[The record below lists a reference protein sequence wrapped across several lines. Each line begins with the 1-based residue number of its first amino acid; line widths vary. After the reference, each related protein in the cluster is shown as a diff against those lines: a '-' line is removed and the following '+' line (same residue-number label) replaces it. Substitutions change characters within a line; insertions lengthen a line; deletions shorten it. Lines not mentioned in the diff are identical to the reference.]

1 MTATDTQ
8 PGIRTGV
15 PELTYHSDRK
25 TLSASGAKTLL
36 KDPERFIWERDH
48 GRPPKAAFDLG
59 GVVHALVLRSG
70 DERIRIIDAYDWR
83 TKAAQDA
90 RKAAW
95 AAGLTPINRT
105 EFLQATKIAGAV
117 RRHPLA
123 STIFTN
129 GKVEASLYWTD
140 PVTGV
145 ACRARVDWPR
155 DDMVVALQTA
165 RSGTGT
171 ADTFGRQA
179 ASFNYPLPAA
189 VDSEAVE
196 VMTGKTLPFITVTGE
211 NERGRAEI
219 SNFIVPNGTPVH
231 HPIPDAHRFKHARKL
246 HAVRHPH
253 ARHSLRQ
260 RGNARMHPGSDK
272 KVALTDPVSYTHL
285 TLPTT
290 DLG

>member
-1 MTATDTQ
+1 MTTYTQ
-8 PGIRTGV
+8 TGIRLDV
-15 PELTYHSDRK
+15 PELTYHGDTR

-36 KDPERFIWERDH
+36 SDPERFAWERSH

-129 GKVEASLYWTD
+129 GKAEASLYWTD
-140 PVTGV
+140 PETGV
-145 ACRARVDWPR
+145 ACRARVDWLR
-155 DDMVVALQTA
+155 EDMIVDLKTA
-165 RSGTGT
+165 RYGTGT

-189 VDSEAVE
+189 VYTEAVE
-196 VMTGKTLPFITVTGE
+196 ALTGKTLPFITVAVETEPPYIVRAYRYTDGDLDQ
-211 NERGRAEI
+211 GRAQWHEALREYAARDAANDWTVPAEI
-219 SNFIVPNGTPVH
+219 ELIALPAWYA
-231 HPIPDAHRFKHARKL
+231 PDEDMEF
-246 HAVRHPH
+246 
-253 ARHSLRQ
+253 
-260 RGNARMHPGSDK
+260 
-272 KVALTDPVSYTHL
+272 
-285 TLPTT
+285 
-290 DLG
+290 

>member
-1 MTATDTQ
+1 MTTDTQ
-8 PGIRTGV
+8 TGIRLDV
-15 PELTYHSDRK
+15 PELTYHSDTR

-36 KDPERFIWERDH
+36 SDPERFAWERNH

-95 AAGLTPINRT
+95 AARLTPINRT

-123 STIFTN
+123 SSIFTN
-129 GKVEASLYWTD
+129 GEAEASLYWTD
-140 PVTGV
+140 TETGV
-145 ACRARVDWPR
+145 ACRARVDWLR
-155 DDMVVALQTA
+155 DDMIVDLKTA
-165 RSGTGT
+165 RYGTGT

-189 VDSEAVE
+189 VYTEAVE
-196 VMTGKTLPFITVTGE
+196 VLTGKTLPFITVTVETEPPYLVRAYRYTDADLDQGLAQWHE
-211 NERGRAEI
+211 ALREYAARDAANDWTVPAEI
-219 SNFIVPNGTPVH
+219 DLI
-231 HPIPDAHRFKHARKL
+231 
-246 HAVRHPH
+246 
-253 ARHSLRQ
+253 
-260 RGNARMHPGSDK
+260 
-272 KVALTDPVSYTHL
+272 ALPAWYAPL
-285 TLPTT
+285 E
-290 DLG
+290 DLEF

>member
-1 MTATDTQ
+1 MTDTLS
-8 PGIRTGV
+8 GIRLGI
-15 PELTYHSDRK
+15 PELTYHSDTR

-36 KDPERFIWERDH
+36 SDPERFAWERSH

-129 GKVEASLYWTD
+129 GKAEASLYWTD
-140 PVTGV
+140 PETGV
-145 ACRARVDWPR
+145 ACRARVDWLR
-155 DDMVVALQTA
+155 EDMIVDLKTA
-165 RSGTGT
+165 RYGTGT

-189 VDSEAVE
+189 VYTEAVE
-196 VMTGKTLPFITVTGE
+196 ALTGKTLPFITVAVETEPPYIVRAYRYTDGDLDQ
-211 NERGRAEI
+211 GRAQWHEALREYAARDAANDWTVPAEI
-219 SNFIVPNGTPVH
+219 ELI
-231 HPIPDAHRFKHARKL
+231 
-246 HAVRHPH
+246 
-253 ARHSLRQ
+253 
-260 RGNARMHPGSDK
+260 
-272 KVALTDPVSYTHL
+272 ALPAWYAPL
-285 TLPTT
+285 E
-290 DLG
+290 DLEF

>member
-1 MTATDTQ
+1 MTDTL
-8 PGIRTGV
+8 PGIRLGI
-15 PELTYHSDRK
+15 PERTYHSDTR

-36 KDPERFIWERDH
+36 SDPERFAWERSH

-129 GKVEASLYWTD
+129 GKAEASLYWTD
-140 PVTGV
+140 PETGV
-145 ACRARVDWPR
+145 ACRARVDWLR
-155 DDMVVALQTA
+155 EDMIVDLKTA
-165 RSGTGT
+165 RYGTGT

-189 VDSEAVE
+189 VYTEAVE
-196 VMTGKTLPFITVTGE
+196 ALTGKTLPFITVAVETEPPYIVRAYRYTDGDLDQ
-211 NERGRAEI
+211 GRAQWHEALREYAARDAANDWTVPAEI
-219 SNFIVPNGTPVH
+219 ELI
-231 HPIPDAHRFKHARKL
+231 
-246 HAVRHPH
+246 
-253 ARHSLRQ
+253 
-260 RGNARMHPGSDK
+260 
-272 KVALTDPVSYTHL
+272 ALPAWYAPL
-285 TLPTT
+285 E
-290 DLG
+290 DLEF

>member
-1 MTATDTQ
+1 MTTDTQ
-8 PGIRTGV
+8 TGIRLGV
-15 PELTYHSDRK
+15 PELTYHSDTR

-36 KDPERFIWERDH
+36 SDPERFAWERSH

-95 AAGLTPINRT
+95 AARLTPINRT

-129 GKVEASLYWTD
+129 GKAEASLYWTD
-140 PVTGV
+140 PETGV
-145 ACRARVDWPR
+145 ACRARVDWLR
-155 DDMVVALQTA
+155 DDMIVDLKTA
-165 RSGTGT
+165 RYGTGT

-189 VDSEAVE
+189 VYTEAVE
-196 VMTGKTLPFITVTGE
+196 VLTGKTLPFITVTVETEPPYLVRAYRYTDGDLDQ
-211 NERGRAEI
+211 GRAQWHEALREYAARDAANDWTVPAEI
-219 SNFIVPNGTPVH
+219 DLI
-231 HPIPDAHRFKHARKL
+231 
-246 HAVRHPH
+246 
-253 ARHSLRQ
+253 
-260 RGNARMHPGSDK
+260 
-272 KVALTDPVSYTHL
+272 ALPAWYAPL
-285 TLPTT
+285 E
-290 DLG
+290 DLEF

>member
-1 MTATDTQ
+1 MTDPQT
-8 PGIRTGV
+8 GIRLGV
-15 PELTYHSDRK
+15 PELTYHTDAS

-36 KDPERFIWERDH
+36 SDPERFAWERSH

-129 GKVEASLYWTD
+129 GKAEASLYWTD
-140 PVTGV
+140 PETGV
-145 ACRARVDWPR
+145 ACRARVDWLR
-155 DDMVVALQTA
+155 EDMIVDLKTA
-165 RSGTGT
+165 RYGTGT

-189 VDSEAVE
+189 VYTEAVE
-196 VMTGKTLPFITVTGE
+196 ALTGKTLPFITVAVETEPPYIVRAYRYTDGDLDQ
-211 NERGRAEI
+211 GRAQWHEALREYAARDAANDWTVPAEI
-219 SNFIVPNGTPVH
+219 DLI
-231 HPIPDAHRFKHARKL
+231 
-246 HAVRHPH
+246 
-253 ARHSLRQ
+253 
-260 RGNARMHPGSDK
+260 
-272 KVALTDPVSYTHL
+272 ALPAWYAPL
-285 TLPTT
+285 E
-290 DLG
+290 DLEF

>member
-1 MTATDTQ
+1 MTTDTQ
-8 PGIRTGV
+8 TGIRLDV
-15 PELTYHSDRK
+15 PELTYHSDTR

-36 KDPERFIWERDH
+36 SDPERFAWERSH

-95 AAGLTPINRT
+95 PARLTPINRT

-129 GKVEASLYWTD
+129 GKAEASLYWTD
-140 PVTGV
+140 PETGV
-145 ACRARVDWPR
+145 ACRARVDWLR
-155 DDMVVALQTA
+155 DDMIVDLKTA
-165 RSGTGT
+165 RYGTGT

-189 VDSEAVE
+189 VYTEAVE
-196 VMTGKTLPFITVTGE
+196 VLTGKTLPFITVTVETEPRDLVRAYRYTDGDLDQ
-211 NERGRAEI
+211 GRAQWHEALREYAARDAANDWTVPAEI
-219 SNFIVPNGTPVH
+219 DLI
-231 HPIPDAHRFKHARKL
+231 
-246 HAVRHPH
+246 
-253 ARHSLRQ
+253 
-260 RGNARMHPGSDK
+260 
-272 KVALTDPVSYTHL
+272 ALPAWYAPL
-285 TLPTT
+285 E
-290 DLG
+290 DLEF